1 MAKKQQET
9 PLSEAPRNEVV
20 LVGRVSSA
28 PAERALP
35 SGDVLLTWR
44 VVVDRPLE
52 APSRRSAEGG
62 AERRPPTVDALDCVT
77 RAAGVRRTVAGWAEG
92 DVVHVEGAL
101 RRRFWRGPGGLA
113 SRHEIEVRTARR
125 LRRAA

>member
-1 MAKKQQET
+1 MARKQQET
-9 PLSEAPRNEVV
+9 DVAEAPRNEVV

-44 VVVDRPLE
+44 VVVERPLE
-52 APSRRSAEGG
+52 VPSKRSADGG
-62 AERRPPTVDALDCVT
+62 AERRTPTVDALDCVA
-77 RAAGVRRTVAGWAEG
+77 RAAGVRRTVGGWSEG

-101 RRRFWRGPGGLA
+101 RRRFWRGPSGLS
-113 SRHEIEVRTARR
+113 SRHEIEIRTARR

>member
-1 MAKKQQET
+1 MARNQHET
-9 PLSEAPRNEVV
+9 ETAAAPRNEVV

-28 PAERALP
+28 PTERELP

-52 APSRRSAEGG
+52 PPSKRPTKAG
-62 AERRPPTVDALDCVT
+62 AERRTPTVDALDCVGRT
-77 RAAGVRRTVAGWAEG
+77 AAVRRTVAGWSEG
-92 DVVHVEGAL
+92 DVVHVEGAV
-101 RRRFWRGPGGLA
+101 RRRFWRGPGGLV